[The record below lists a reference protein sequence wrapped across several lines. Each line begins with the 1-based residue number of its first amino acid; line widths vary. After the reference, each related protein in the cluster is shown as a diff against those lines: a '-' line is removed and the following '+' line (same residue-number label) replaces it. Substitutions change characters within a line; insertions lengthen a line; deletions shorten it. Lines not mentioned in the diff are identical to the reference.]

1 MIAGPQQAAGAKCDL
16 RHIVIFPTKFAAC
29 RFLNVST
36 LRYNCCVSQRKEIA
50 MGLDMYLHAKKYV
63 EKINWQAL
71 QDNSD
76 LSYDSPEAVFSKW
89 NEIVEVAD
97 MKDIATD
104 IYGVNVEVT
113 CAYWRK
119 SNMIHKWFVDN
130 VQGGEDNCGEY
141 YVSHDKLRELRETC
155 RQALFAKDPS
165 LLPPQ
170 AGFFFG
176 SYDIDEWYWR
186 DIKETIKKLDR
197 LFKLSDF
204 DKLSFYYSSS
214 W

>member
-1 MIAGPQQAAGAKCDL
+1 
-16 RHIVIFPTKFAAC
+16 
-29 RFLNVST
+29 
-36 LRYNCCVSQRKEIA
+36 

-63 EKINWQAL
+63 EKVKWETL
-71 QDNSD
+71 QNNAE
-76 LSYDSPEAVFSKW
+76 LSYDSPEAINPLW
-89 NEIVEVAD
+89 
-97 MKDIATD
+97 KDIVDVSDLSDVATD
-104 IYGVNVEVT
+104 IYGVHVEVT

-119 SNMIHKWFVDN
+119 SNQIHAWFVKN

-141 YVSHDKLRELRETC
+141 YVSHEKLQELRETC
-155 RQALFAKDPS
+155 RQALFAKDPN

-197 LFKLSDF
+197 IFALPEMS
-204 DKLSFYYSSS
+204 KLSFYYTSS

>member
-1 MIAGPQQAAGAKCDL
+1 
-16 RHIVIFPTKFAAC
+16 
-29 RFLNVST
+29 
-36 LRYNCCVSQRKEIA
+36 

-63 EKINWQAL
+63 EKIDWNKL
-71 QDNSD
+71 RD
-76 LSYDSPEAVFSKW
+76 LDLEMDSSEAIIPIW
-89 NEIVEVAD
+89 
-97 MKDIATD
+97 KDIVDISGMSDVAAD
-104 IYGVNVEVT
+104 IYGLHVEVT

-119 SNMIHKWFVDN
+119 SNQIHKWFVDN

-141 YVSHDKLRELRETC
+141 YVSHEKLRELRETC

-176 SYDIDEWYWR
+176 SYDIDEWYWQ
-186 DIKETIKKLDR
+186 DIKNTIKKLDR
-197 LFKLSDF
+197 LFDLPDF
-204 DKLSFYYSSS
+204 DKLSFSYTSS